1 MNSLALPNY
10 VNKLDDRILV
20 PGFNKVLLLEHK
32 KSGLTFRE
40 AAQRL
45 KTSPATYAH
54 YLHGRTS
61 CSIKMLKNFCELYDC
76 DLLEKAFN
84 GKFTFSGRSKPIN
97 LPRILTQELAY
108 YVGYLQG
115 DGYLGSDGRRLG
127 FTDEYKPQME
137 KLNSM
142 TCRLFGKEGKVIG
155 VRSPLSKKPCYNLEI
170 KSIVINSFFNMV
182 FGIPKGIKQ
191 NLAIPP
197 IIAPKKELLRRYI
210 AGLYDAD
217 GTLPKSPA
225 KAKALFLDIT
235 LKDRKFVE
243 EIKETL
249 QTFGIKT
256 LPIYKRNGMSPG
268 SNKPSVTWELR
279 IRRREHLFKFLQE
292 INFYHPE
299 KAKRSKELEKLLMGL

>member
-1 MNSLALPNY
+1 MNSFVLPNY
-10 VNKLDDRILV
+10 VNKLGDRILV

-32 KSGLTFRE
+32 KSGLSFRE

-61 CSIKMLKNFCELYDC
+61 CSIKMLKKFCELYDC
-76 DLLEKAFN
+76 NLLEKAFN
-84 GKFTFSGRSKPIN
+84 GNFAFSGRNKEIN
-97 LPRILTQELAY
+97 LPRTLTLELAY

-115 DGYLGSDGRRLG
+115 DGYLGSNGKRLG
-127 FTDEYKPQME
+127 FTDEYRPQME

-142 TCRLFGKEGKVIG
+142 TYRLFGKEGKVVG

-170 KSIVINSFFNMV
+170 KSTVINSFLNTV
-182 FGIPKGIKQ
+182 FEIPKGIKQ
-191 NLAIPP
+191 NLAIPS
-197 IIAPKKELLRRYI
+197 IIAPKKELLRHYI

-217 GTLPKSPA
+217 GTLPKSPS

-235 LKDRKFVE
+235 LKDRAFVE
-243 EIKETL
+243 EIKDAL
-249 QTFGIKT
+249 QTFDIKT
-256 LPIYKRNGMSPG
+256 LPIYKRNSVSPG

-279 IRRREHLFKFLQE
+279 IRRREHIFKFLQE

-299 KAKRSKELEKLLMGL
+299 KARRSKELEKLLKGL